1 MTSKK
6 GKAVA
11 ATKEAV
17 KKAPKGEPA
26 GRNNGKTTGGY
37 SAAALTRR
45 ENKRA
50 GK

>member
-6 GKAVA
+6 AKAVA
-11 ATKEAV
+11 ATKDKPER
-17 KKAPKGEPA
+17 KGKGEPA
-26 GRNNGKTTGGY
+26 SRNNGKTTGGY
-37 SAAALTRR
+37 SPAALTRR